1 MVKNYIIQYDDGGRQ
16 AYNGSKLPTLAVI
29 DPDDVLDNGNNRV
42 VKLFIGAYA
51 DEVLKLLTEEG
62 AEYVIE

>member
-16 AYNGSKLPTLAVI
+16 TYNGSKLPTLAVI

-42 VKLFIGAYA
+42 IKLFIGTYA
-51 DEVLKLLTEEG
+51 DEVLNLLIGEG
-62 AEYVIE
+62 AENAVE

>member
-1 MVKNYIIQYDDGGRQ
+1 MIKNYIIQYDDGGRQ

-42 VKLFIGAYA
+42 IKLFIGTYA
-51 DEVLKLLTEEG
+51 DEVLNILIREG
-62 AEYVIE
+62 AENAVE

>member
-1 MVKNYIIQYDDGGRQ
+1 MVKNYIIQYDEAGRQ
-16 AYNGSKLPTLAVI
+16 AYNGIKIPTLAVI

-51 DEVLKLLTEEG
+51 EEVLKILTVED
-62 AEYVIE
+62 AEYAIE